1 MPQENAGGF
10 GGLGGPSQSTAPPI
24 LSVLLSGSWDIAS
37 AVDSVVIGFDR
48 RFRRRLLLRTESGRE
63 VLLDLPQ
70 AVRLRQD
77 DGLVLPDGG
86 IVRVCAA
93 AEALLEIS
101 AVDSAL
107 LLRISW
113 HLGNR
118 HLPVQF
124 LGGCLRIRAD
134 HVIAEMVQGLGGL
147 VSSVSA
153 PFDPEAGAYAVG
165 GGHHH
170 HRDDEDDG
178 HHHHHE

>member
-1 MPQENAGGF
+1 
-10 GGLGGPSQSTAPPI
+10 
-24 LSVLLSGSWDIAS
+24 
-37 AVDSVVIGFDR
+37 VVIGFDR
-48 RFRRRLLLRTESGRE
+48 RFRRRLLLRLESGRE

-70 AVRLRQD
+70 AVRLRED

-86 IVRVCAA
+86 VVRVCAA

-101 AVDSAL
+101 AAESAL

-134 HVIAEMVQGLGGL
+134 HVIAEMVLGLGG
-147 VSSVSA
+147 VVCAVEA

-170 HRDDEDDG
+170 HDDDDDDHDDHE
-178 HHHHHE
+178 HHHHA

>member
-1 MPQENAGGF
+1 LPA
-10 GGLGGPSQSTAPPI
+10 
-24 LSVLLSGSWDIAS
+24 GSWDVGS
-37 AVDSVVIGFDR
+37 AVDFVVIGFDR
-48 RFRRRLLLRTESGRE
+48 RFRRRLVLRTEAGRE

-86 IVRVCAA
+86 VIRVCAA
-93 AEALLEIS
+93 AEALLEIFTP
-101 AVDSAL
+101 DSAL
-107 LLRISW
+107 LLRIAW

-124 LGGCLRIRAD
+124 LGACLRIRED
-134 HVIAEMVQGLGGL
+134 HVIAEMVQGLGGA
-147 VSSVSA
+147 VRAVEA

-170 HRDDEDDG
+170 HHDDEDD
-178 HHHHHE
+178 HHHG